1 MYRGKLLDGQ
11 LIAIKRSK
19 QGSMQGGLEF
29 KTEIEL
35 LSRVHHNNLVGLVGF
50 CFDKGEK
57 MLVYEFISN
66 GTLSEALYG
75 TLTCSSISLSE
86 VTSIYMRRV
95 PFLANFRNQAVHI
108 YCGTV
113 LPNLNFLFFM
123 IISWTDHNG
132 SL

>member
-50 CFDKGEK
+50 CFEKGEK

-75 TLTCSSISLSE
+75 TFNMFFHLIVRSNFDLYEACAFFGQLPESGSTYILWHSSSKSELS
-86 VTSIYMRRV
+86 
-95 PFLANFRNQAVHI
+95 FLHDYQ
-108 YCGTV
+108 
-113 LPNLNFLFFM
+113 L
-123 IISWTDHNG
+123 D
-132 SL
+132 